1 MVENSHSKSWFD
13 KRAAIE
19 RLRRYLSI
27 GNSKVRIA
35 TGYFSISG
43 WNLIRQAIGDKQV
56 DLIVGIHEPD
66 RKDIRE
72 VKQVIIQ
79 DLLQD
84 LSTGRTENRRQVVKE
99 LIQKI
104 KSGNLQVVDGRSYRH
119 HAKLYIID
127 DRIAMIGSAN
137 LSVSGLRDQVEAGI
151 DILASSE
158 INYLIER
165 FNYYFELSRSL
176 TRELLDTLEKWLN
189 YSEPW
194 DAYLKFL
201 LAFKDLNFN
210 NKYMSPATYQVDII
224 SETLRN
230 IRQYGGTMLVASTG
244 LGKTV
249 IATHVAMQLN
259 AKNEIENVLIL
270 CPKIVKKEWRLAF
283 RKASIQ
289 CECITYNA
297 LDKENAELDFNLEE
311 FINISNDVN
320 DKWMI
325 IIDESH
331 FFRNSK
337 EKTSGFSRKSFNR
350 LTTLVNNS
358 DCKVLLLT
366 GSPYSRSIDNLND
379 QLLLLPCSND
389 GNRRWQANSI
399 QEYLNLSVVCQ
410 LTTPYVAKMYGQKE
424 DNNIFIEFGNDKK
437 YIPSVNLH
445 KICVPLFLENDIICL
460 LQSDI
465 LTTIDYAVA
474 RDSIKREVQTAWAS
488 SPAAI
493 SYALRK
499 AIDTPTGKN
508 SYNVNFLRSQEDR
521 KKEILPL
528 LERTSN
534 LKYLDDPKLLV
545 LLKIIKKSHSSNDKV
560 IVFVERRATIIYLEN
575 ALSELLPQV
584 KVFSTIKIKE
594 DKYVHKSDRYI
605 EKGIKEFAPI
615 ANRQTK
621 ASSDKYDL
629 FLSTDAYGVG
639 INLQDAPVV
648 INYDLSWTPIDP
660 IQRAGRIL
668 RPWIFPRIIK
678 LYTFVPITDND
689 SVKKLGIIKR
699 WGHLSDRH
707 AESKTIIDLPVLP
720 LQENESINN
729 LSDLASGITIES
741 GKLNIDLLASEPVS
755 TDLSQHAS
763 VLHSNRSFARQ
774 LQNRIVSSKV
784 YTGADNLIC
793 ILLKCRGEY
802 KILAYTIDRKQKGI
816 TDKIK
821 DEIKISLNLML
832 EYLKCERNTLK
843 AFVAVEKIETLSDKA
858 ITDWCLKNSV
868 NYNDEINIECIVY
881 LVSENKKDEIANLAI

>member
-1 MVENSHSKSWFD
+1 MVENSRSKSWFD
-13 KRAAIE
+13 KGAAIE
-19 RLRRYLSI
+19 RLRHYLSI

-66 RKDIRE
+66 RKDVRE
-72 VKQVIIQ
+72 VKQLIIQ

-104 KSGNLQVVDGRSYRH
+104 KSGNLKVVDGRSYRH
-119 HAKLYIID
+119 HAKLYIVD
-127 DRIAMIGSAN
+127 DRIAILGSAN
-137 LSVSGLRDQVEAGI
+137 LSVSGLRNQVEAGI
-151 DILASSE
+151 DISDSIE
-158 INYLIER
+158 IDYLIER
-165 FNYYFELSRSL
+165 FNYYFDRSKSL
-176 TRELLDTLEKWLN
+176 AQELLNTLEKWLN

-210 NKYMSPATYQVDII
+210 NKYMSPATYQIDII
-224 SETLRN
+224 AETSKN

-270 CPKIVKKEWRLAF
+270 CPKIVKKEWKLAF

-297 LDKENAELDFNLEE
+297 LDKENEELDFNLEE

-320 DKWMI
+320 DRWMI

-337 EKTSGFSRKSFNR
+337 EKTSGFSRKSFDR
-350 LTTLVNNS
+350 LTALVKNT
-358 DCKVLLLT
+358 DCKVILLT
-366 GSPYSRSIDNLND
+366 GSPYSRSINNLND
-379 QLLLLPCSND
+379 QLLLLPYTSE
-389 GNRRWQANSI
+389 GNKRWQINSI

-410 LTTPYVAKMYGQKE
+410 LTTPYVAKKYGQKE
-424 DNNIFIEFGNDKK
+424 NDSLFIEFGSDKK
-437 YIPSVNLH
+437 YIPSVNLY
-445 KICVPLFLENDIICL
+445 KICVPLLLENDIACL
-460 LQSDI
+460 LQSDV
-465 LTTIDYAVA
+465 LTTTDST
-474 RDSIKREVQTAWAS
+474 DSIKREVQISWAS
-488 SPAAI
+488 SPAAT
-493 SYALRK
+493 SHALRK
-499 AIDTPTGKN
+499 VIDTPTGKN
-508 SYNVNFLRSQEDR
+508 SYDVDFICSQEDR
-521 KKEILPL
+521 EKEILPL
-528 LERTSN
+528 LEKTRNIQCSE
-534 LKYLDDPKLLV
+534 DPKLLI
-545 LLKIIKKSHSSNDKV
+545 LLEIIKKSYLNKEKV
-560 IVFVERRATIIYLEN
+560 IIFAERRATIVYLEN
-575 ALSELLPQV
+575 AINKILPEI
-584 KVFSTIKIKE
+584 KVFSTIQTKE
-594 DKYVHKSDRYI
+594 DKYTHKSYKYI
-605 EKGIKEFAPI
+605 EKAIKEFAPI
-615 ANRQTK
+615 ANKNTK
-621 ASSDKYDL
+621 VSVDKYDL
-629 FLSTDAYGVG
+629 FISTDAYGVG

-668 RPWIFPRIIK
+668 RPWILPRIIK

-689 SVKKLGIIKR
+689 SVKKLAVIKR

-720 LQENESINN
+720 LQEEESINN

-755 TDLSQHAS
+755 TNLSQHTS
-763 VLHSNRSFARQ
+763 VLHSNRSYARQ
-774 LQNRIVSSKV
+774 LPNRIVSSKA
-784 YTGADNLIC
+784 YTGSDNLIC
-793 ILLKCRGEY
+793 VLLKCRGDY
-802 KILAYTIDRKQKGI
+802 KILAYTVDRKQKDI
-816 TDKIK
+816 ND
-821 DEIKISLNLML
+821 DIKISLTLML
-832 EYLKCERNTLK
+832 DYLECERNTSK
-843 AFVAVEKIETLSDKA
+843 AFVPVEKIETLADKA
-858 ITDWCLKNSV
+858 ITAWCLSNSV

-881 LVSENKKDEIANLAI
+881 LVSEDRKDEIDNLAI

>member
-1 MVENSHSKSWFD
+1 MVENSRSKSWFD
-13 KRAAIE
+13 KRAASE
-19 RLRRYLSI
+19 RLRHYLSI
-27 GNSKVRIA
+27 GNSKIRIA
-35 TGYFSISG
+35 TGYFSLSG

-66 RKDIRE
+66 RKDVRE
-72 VKQVIIQ
+72 VKQLIIQ

-84 LSTGRTENRRQVVKE
+84 LSMGRTENRRQVVKE

-104 KSGNLQVVDGRSYRH
+104 KSGNLKVVDGRSYRH
-119 HAKLYIID
+119 HAKLYIVD
-127 DRIAMIGSAN
+127 DRVAIIGSAN
-137 LSVSGLRDQVEAGI
+137 LSVSGLRNQVEAGI
-151 DILASSE
+151 DISDPSE

-165 FNYYFELSRSL
+165 FSYYFDQSKNL
-176 TRELLDTLEKWLN
+176 TQELLNTLEKWLN

-224 SETLRN
+224 AETSRN

-270 CPKIVKKEWRLAF
+270 CPRIVKKEWKLAF

-311 FINISNDVN
+311 FINISSDVN

-337 EKTSGFSRKSFNR
+337 EKISGFLRKSFNR
-350 LTTLVNNS
+350 LTALVNSS
-358 DCKVLLLT
+358 DCKVILLT
-366 GSPYSRSIDNLND
+366 GSPYSRSINNLNH
-379 QLLLLPCSND
+379 QLLLLPWTND
-389 GNRRWQANSI
+389 GNGRWQVNSI

-437 YIPSVNLH
+437 YIPNVDLH
-445 KICVPLFLENDIICL
+445 KICVPLFLEDDIICL

-474 RDSIKREVQTAWAS
+474 RDSIKREVQTSWAS

-508 SYNVNFLRSQEDR
+508 SYDVNFLRSQEDR

-528 LERTSN
+528 LERVSN
-534 LKYLDDPKLLV
+534 IKYLDDPKLVV
-545 LLKIIKKSHSSNDKV
+545 LLEIVKKSHLSNEKV
-560 IVFVERRATIIYLEN
+560 IIFVERRATIAYLESVLN
-575 ALSELLPQV
+575 KLLPEV
-584 KVFSTIKIKE
+584 KVFSTIKVKE
-594 DKYVHKSDRYI
+594 DKYVHKSDRQI

-615 ANRQTK
+615 ANKQTK

-668 RPWIFPRIIK
+668 RPWILPRTIK

-689 SVKKLGIIKR
+689 SVKKLGVIKR

-720 LQENESINN
+720 LQEEESISN

-755 TDLSQHAS
+755 TNLSQHTS
-763 VLHSNRSFARQ
+763 VLHSNRSSARQ
-774 LQNRIVSSKV
+774 LPNRIVSSKA
-784 YTGADNLIC
+784 YPGSDNLIC
-793 ILLKCRGEY
+793 VLLKCRGDY
-802 KILAYTIDRKQKGI
+802 KILAYTVDRKQKDI
-816 TDKIK
+816 NDN
-821 DEIKISLNLML
+821 IKISLTLML
-832 EYLKCERNTLK
+832 DYLECERNTSK
-843 AFVAVEKIETLSDKA
+843 AFVPVEKIETLADKA
-858 ITDWCLKNSV
+858 ITAWCLSNSV

-881 LVSENKKDEIANLAI
+881 LVSEDSKDEIANLAI

>member
-1 MVENSHSKSWFD
+1 MVENSRSKSWFD
-13 KRAAIE
+13 KKVAIE
-19 RLRRYLSI
+19 RLRHYLSI

-35 TGYFSISG
+35 TGYFSING

-66 RKDIRE
+66 RKDVRE
-72 VKQVIIQ
+72 VKQLIIQ

-104 KSGNLQVVDGRSYRH
+104 KIGNLKVVDGRSFRH
-119 HAKLYIID
+119 HAKLYIVD
-127 DRIAMIGSAN
+127 DRIAILGSAN
-137 LSVSGLRDQVEAGI
+137 LSVSGLRNQVEAGI
-151 DILASSE
+151 DISDSSE
-158 INYLIER
+158 IDYLIER
-165 FNYYFELSRSL
+165 FKYYFDRSKSL
-176 TRELLDTLEKWLN
+176 TQELLNTLEKWLN

-210 NKYMSPATYQVDII
+210 NKYLSPATYQVDII
-224 SETLRN
+224 AKTLKN
-230 IRQYGGTMLVASTG
+230 IRQYRGTMLVASTG

-259 AKNEIENVLIL
+259 AKNEIENVFIL
-270 CPKIVKKEWRLAF
+270 CPKIVKKEWKLAF

-311 FINISNDVN
+311 FIDISSDVN

-337 EKTSGFSRKSFNR
+337 EKSSGFSRKSFDR
-350 LTTLVNNS
+350 LTSLVNNS

-366 GSPYSRSIDNLND
+366 GSPYSRSINNLND
-379 QLLLLPCSND
+379 QLLLLPFTNE
-389 GNRRWQANSI
+389 GNGRWQVNSI
-399 QEYLNLSVVCQ
+399 QEYLDLPVVCQ

-424 DNNIFIEFGNDKK
+424 DKNLLIEFGSDKK
-437 YIPSVNLH
+437 YIPSVNLY
-445 KICVPLFLENDIICL
+445 KICVPLFLENDIIRL

-465 LTTIDYAVA
+465 LIITDSTVS
-474 RDSIKREVQTAWAS
+474 RDSIKREVQTSWVS

-493 SYALRK
+493 SHALK
-499 AIDTPTGKN
+499 KVIDTPTGKN
-508 SYNVNFLRSQEDR
+508 SYDVDFLRSQEDR
-521 KKEILPL
+521 KTKILPL
-528 LERTSN
+528 LEKIYRIE
-534 LKYLDDPKLLV
+534 YRDDRKLLALV
-545 LLKIIKKSHSSNDKV
+545 EIIKNSCLNNEKV
-560 IVFVERRATIIYLEN
+560 IIFAERKVTIVYLQN
-575 ALSELLPQV
+575 ALNELLPEV
-584 KVFSTIKIKE
+584 KVFSTINTKE
-594 DKYVHKSDRYI
+594 DKYVHKADRCI
-605 EKGIKEFAPI
+605 EKAIKEFAPI
-615 ANRQTK
+615 ANKQTK
-621 ASSDKYDL
+621 ASIDTYDL
-629 FLSTDAYGVG
+629 FVSTDAYGVG
-639 INLQDAPVV
+639 INLQDAPVA

-668 RPWIFPRIIK
+668 RPWILPRIIK

-720 LQENESINN
+720 LQEEESINN

-763 VLHSNRSFARQ
+763 ILHRNRSSARQ

-784 YTGADNLIC
+784 YAGADNLIC
-793 ILLKCRGEY
+793 VLLKCRGEY
-802 KILAYTIDRKQKGI
+802 KILAYTLDRKQKGI
-816 TDKIK
+816 NDDIN
-821 DEIKISLNLML
+821 ISLTLML
-832 EYLKCERNTLK
+832 DYLKCERNTSK
-843 AFVAVEKIETLSDKA
+843 AFIPVERIETLADKA
-858 ITDWCLKNSV
+858 ITAWCLKNSI
-868 NYNDEINIECIVY
+868 NYNDEINIECLVY
-881 LVSENKKDEIANLAI
+881 LVSESKRDEIDNLAF

>member
-1 MVENSHSKSWFD
+1 MIENSHSKSWFD

-19 RLRRYLSI
+19 RLRHYLST

-35 TGYFSISG
+35 TGYFSIGG

-66 RKDIRE
+66 RKDVRE

-84 LSTGRTENRRQVVKE
+84 LSIGRTENRRQVVKE

-104 KSGNLQVVDGRSYRH
+104 KCGKLKVVNGRSYRH

-127 DRIAMIGSAN
+127 DRIAIIGSAN
-137 LSVSGLRDQVEAGI
+137 LSVSGLRNQVEAGI
-151 DILASSE
+151 DISDPSE
-158 INYLIER
+158 IDYLIER
-165 FNYYFELSRSL
+165 FNHYFDLSQSL
-176 TRELLDTLEKWLN
+176 TQELLDTLEKWLN

-194 DAYLKFL
+194 AAYLKFL

-224 SETLRN
+224 AETLN
-230 IRQYGGTMLVASTG
+230 SIRQYRGTMLVASTG

-259 AKNEIENVLIL
+259 TKNDIENVFIL
-270 CPKIVKKEWRLAF
+270 CPKIVKKEWKLAF

-311 FINISNDVN
+311 FINISSDV
-320 DKWMI
+320 DDRWI
-325 IIDESH
+325 IIVDESH

-337 EKTSGFSRKSFNR
+337 EKSSGFSRKSFDR
-350 LTTLVNNS
+350 LTALVHSS

-366 GSPYSRSIDNLND
+366 GSPYSKSINNLND
-379 QLLLLPCSND
+379 QLLLLPHTSK
-389 GNRRWQANSI
+389 GNERWQINSI

-410 LTTPYVAKMYGQKE
+410 LTTPYVAKKYGQKE
-424 DNNIFIEFGNDKK
+424 DNNLFIKFGSDKK
-437 YIPSVNLH
+437 YIPSVNLY
-445 KICVPLFLENDIICL
+445 KICVPLFLEDDVIYL
-460 LQSDI
+460 LKSDI
-465 LTTIDYAVA
+465 LITT
-474 RDSIKREVQTAWAS
+474 DSIVSSDCIKREIQTCWAS

-493 SYALRK
+493 SHALRK

-521 KKEILPL
+521 KTKILPL
-528 LERTSN
+528 LEKICSI
-534 LKYLDDPKLLV
+534 KYQDDGKLLALV
-545 LLKIIKKSHSSNDKV
+545 KIVKNSYLKNEKII
-560 IVFVERRATIIYLEN
+560 IFVERKVTIIYLQN
-575 ALSELLPQV
+575 ALEELLPEI
-584 KVFSTIKIKE
+584 KIFSTVNTKE
-594 DKYVHKSDRYI
+594 DKYVHKSDRCI
-605 EKGIKEFAPI
+605 EKAIKEFAPI
-615 ANRQTK
+615 ANKQTK
-621 ASSDKYDL
+621 ASIDTYDL

-648 INYDLSWTPIDP
+648 INYDLAWTPIEP

-668 RPWIFPRIIK
+668 RPWILPRIIK

-689 SVKKLGIIKR
+689 GVKKLGIIKR

-720 LQENESINN
+720 LQEEESINN

-741 GKLNIDLLASEPVS
+741 GKLNIDLLASEPIS
-755 TDLSQHAS
+755 TNLSQHAS
-763 VLHSNRSFARQ
+763 VLHSNRSYARQ

-784 YTGADNLIC
+784 YAGADNLIC
-793 ILLKCRGEY
+793 VLLKCRGEY
-802 KILAYTIDRKQKGI
+802 QILAYTLDRNQKGI
-816 TDKIK
+816 SD
-821 DEIKISLNLML
+821 DIKISLTLML
-832 EYLKCERNTLK
+832 DYLKCECSKSK
-843 AFVAVEKIETLSDKA
+843 AFIPIEKIETLADKA
-858 ITDWCLKNSV
+858 ITAWCLKNSV

-881 LVSENKKDEIANLAI
+881 LVSKNKKDEIVNLAIES